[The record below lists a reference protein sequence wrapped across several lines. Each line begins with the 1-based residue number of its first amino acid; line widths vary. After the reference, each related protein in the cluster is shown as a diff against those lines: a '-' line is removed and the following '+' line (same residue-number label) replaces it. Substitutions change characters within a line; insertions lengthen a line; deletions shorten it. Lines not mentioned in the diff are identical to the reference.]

1 MTGAQ
6 TMLYFREWQRVRDV
20 RKAKGLPHG
29 DVYRHEL
36 HLKALGVRKSSKD
49 FTNADLDKV
58 LAVFRAITEP
68 GNLMAQLHAL
78 DQPGERAAALRE
90 QVRELAMRCVD
101 KPGLEGAYLD
111 GMARRIF
118 GPPQYHLLDERQ
130 LAQLAGIL
138 QRRIAQLAN
147 PRRARPA
154 PGELRHVVRGE
165 VPF

>member
-1 MTGAQ
+1 MNEAQ
-6 TMLYFREWQRVRDV
+6 RMLYFGEWQRVRDV
-20 RKAKGLPHG
+20 RKAKGLPAG
-29 DVYRHEL
+29 DVERHNL

-68 GNLMAQLHAL
+68 GNLNAQLRAL
-78 DQPGERAAALRE
+78 DQPDERGAALRA
-90 QVRELAMRCVD
+90 QVRELAMRCVA
-101 KPGLEGAYLD
+101 KPGLEGVYLD
-111 GMARRIF
+111 GMARKIF

-138 QRRIAQLAN
+138 RRRIAQLAN
-147 PRRARPA
+147 PSRAKAA
-154 PGELRHVVRGE
+154 PGELQHVVPGE